1 MRASGGAV
9 PQRSR
14 TKFLKKSKLQNE
26 LSADVESKRAV
37 SSQFLL
43 PSEVRTLKPVR
54 QQLYVKALNV
64 QANALTGIPTT
75 QTQKSASTFRGT

>member
-1 MRASGGAV
+1 MRESGGAE

-43 PSEVRTLKPVR
+43 PSEVRTLKSVR
-54 QQLYVKALNV
+54 QKLYVIDLN
-64 QANALTGIPTT
+64 LIIGMF
-75 QTQKSASTFRGT
+75 KLMH